1 MSLPRIHIAP
11 DKVLREVSNEVKKD
25 EFGEDLN
32 SFLET
37 MINVMNENNGIG
49 LAAIQ
54 IGVKK
59 RIIVANI
66 DNKPIAMIN
75 PEVLSVGEATS
86 KVVEGCLSV
95 PTVLEEIERSS
106 SVVVKYM
113 DKDGNSTEEEF
124 EGLSSHIIQHE
135 IDHLDGITILNK
147 ISRLKRDIY
156 RRKVNKLR
164 KKLKRY
170 LL

>member
-11 DKVLREVSNEVKKD
+11 DKVLREVSNEVRED

-37 MINVMNENNGIG
+37 MTSVMNENNGVG

-66 DNKPIAMIN
+66 DNEPIAMIN
-75 PEVLSVGEATS
+75 PEVLSVGGATS

-95 PTVLEEIERSS
+95 PTVLEEIERPS

-113 DKDGNSTEEEF
+113 DKGGNFIEEEF
-124 EGLSSHIIQHE
+124 KGLPSHIVQHE

>member
-1 MSLPRIHIAP
+1 VSLPRIYIAP
-11 DKVLREVSNEVKKD
+11 DKVLREVSDEVGED
-25 EFGEDLN
+25 EFGEDLD

-37 MINVMNENNGIG
+37 MISVMNENNGIG

-66 DNKPIAMIN
+66 DNEPIAMIN
-75 PEVLSVGEATS
+75 PEVLSVGELTS

-106 SVVVKYM
+106 SVIVKYM
-113 DKDGNSTEEEF
+113 DRGANYVEKEF
-124 EGLSSHIIQHE
+124 KGLSSHIVQHE
-135 IDHLDGITILNK
+135 IDHLDGKTILDK

-156 RRKVNKLR
+156 KRKVNKLR
-164 KKLKRY
+164 RKLKRY